1 MSLYARVCI
10 PGYARVRQGL
20 PYVSTTVYQKHHV
33 GWTDV
38 LQKASPPLR
47 TCVLHEQMTGNSIA
61 TPYTPAVLVK
71 FCSLHGASKAGG
83 EAYLVVDEGPGVRH
97 SGIIHFGPGM
107 VAHPGSPESVAG
119 DIHGLQAGAVPLNV
133 KGSQVCQCSSQRVP
147 CNNESRS
154 QCI

>member
-1 MSLYARVCI
+1 MFPPQFARSTMWAGQMCCRKIHTHYAYVCC
-10 PGYARVRQGL
+10 
-20 PYVSTTVYQKHHV
+20 TK
-33 GWTDV
+33 
-38 LQKASPPLR
+38 
-47 TCVLHEQMTGNSIA
+47 QMTGHSIA
-61 TPYTPAVLVK
+61 TPYTPAVLVTS
-71 FCSLHGASKAGG
+71 CSLHDASKAGG

-147 CNNESRS
+147 CNRESRS
-154 QCI
+154 QCM